1 MGQERRSSERYA
13 RRVEVRFWRRGETQ
27 PHAGFTTN
35 VSTSGLFLATSHSL
49 EPGERLRLEVADREG
64 GFWIEG
70 QVARVHR
77 VSISLR
83 HVQQPGAGI
92 RFLAPAELVSSLLP
106 EGRQTDGAGRAAGPG
121 APVRLP
127 APGEAQSAPQR
138 LASPEP
144 EPSMPPAPETPRRDL
159 PVVVVEFGDRTGFL
173 SVYHRDLS
181 AGSLHVSTDVPAR
194 VQDRVLIELRPP
206 VPATSPL
213 RFEAV
218 VVHRF
223 EPRAAVGPGGN
234 VLAGMGVRFLEPEEL
249 RRRLEPIL
257 RELRR

>member
-27 PHAGFTTN
+27 PHTGFTTN

-49 EPGERLRLEVADREG
+49 QPGERLRLEITDRAG
-64 GFWIEG
+64 GFAIEG

-83 HVQQPGAGI
+83 HVAQPGAGI
-92 RFLAPAELVSSLLP
+92 RFLAPAELVASLLP
-106 EGRQTDGAGRAAGPG
+106 EARQTGGSGRGAGAERSSPEARLEAASLSAASALPG
-121 APVRLP
+121 
-127 APGEAQSAPQR
+127 QR
-138 LASPEP
+138 EP
-144 EPSMPPAPETPRRDL
+144 EPAPDL

-173 SVYHRDLS
+173 SVYHRDLA
-181 AGSLHVSTDVPAR
+181 AGSLHVSTDVPAK
-194 VQDRVLIELRPP
+194 VQDRVMIELRPP
-206 VPATSPL
+206 LPESPVL

-223 EPRAAVGPGGN
+223 EPRAVVGRGGN
-234 VLAGMGVRFLEPEEL
+234 VLAGMGVRFVDPARL
-249 RRRLEPIL
+249 RTRLEPIL
-257 RELRR
+257 EQLRQ